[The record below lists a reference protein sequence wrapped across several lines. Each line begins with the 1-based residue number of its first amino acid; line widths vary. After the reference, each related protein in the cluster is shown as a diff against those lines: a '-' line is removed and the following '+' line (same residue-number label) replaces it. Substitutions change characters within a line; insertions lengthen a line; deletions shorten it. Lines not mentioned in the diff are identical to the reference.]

1 MGVRGGFDAR
11 KGGRN
16 MNWTYKPGEAFPLL
30 VLNQHEAKVMREIVV
45 RYARGPV
52 LRKFE
57 KYKDVHDGGEATVR
71 QDNLM
76 VKYEELLGM
85 IDKFLSYTE
94 SRED

>member
-1 MGVRGGFDAR
+1 M
-11 KGGRN
+11 K
-16 MNWTYKPGEAFPLL
+16 WTHEPGEAFPVLA
-30 VLNQHEAKVMREIVV
+30 LNQHEAKAMREIVV

-94 SRED
+94 NRED